1 MTQKPFGILVPQKIQ
16 RKVYPRSKIDYEK
29 PYILATILRRVSV
42 IISYYFLNNLGIKPN
57 TITIFSFI
65 IAVTSAFFFINTN
78 FFYGACFAC
87 VWVLMDNIDG
97 ELARLQN
104 TSSELGMI
112 LEKIS
117 SDFFYIILFP
127 SLATGLFIEE
137 LISIEVTLLIFLNL
151 GLFNILR
158 PFLTNFPFKKT
169 IPFKDMVKNNFF
181 LLIVAC
187 QFKNSTD
194 YRRKTVFG
202 SFLFY
207 SWRNLFTQC
216 GLNELVLLIFT
227 IPSFGLV
234 IYLDELLIFFL
245 LGYSII
251 NLILFLSFLI
261 IEKKRN

>member
-16 RKVYPRSKIDYEK
+16 RKIYPRTKIDYEK
-29 PYILATILRRVSV
+29 PYILATILRRLSV
-42 IISYYFLNNLGIKPN
+42 IISYYILNNLGIKPN

-65 IAVTSAFFFINTN
+65 VAMVSAFFFVNAN
-78 FFYGACFAC
+78 FFYGACFSC
-87 VWVLMDNIDG
+87 IWVLMDNIDG

-104 TSSELGMI
+104 TSSELGML

-127 SLATGLFIEE
+127 SLATGLFINES
-137 LISIEVTLLIFLNL
+137 ISLEVTLLIFLNL

-158 PFLTNFPFKKT
+158 PFLTNFPFKKS
-169 IPFKDMVKNNFF
+169 ILFKKMLKNNFF

-194 YRRKTVFG
+194 YRRKTVLG
-202 SFLFY
+202 SLLFY
-207 SWRNLFTQC
+207 IWRNLFTQC
-216 GLNELVLLIFT
+216 GLNELLLLIFT

-245 LGYSII
+245 LGYSLI